1 MDDYEN
7 FELNNRI
14 DAAIFESEEEVA
26 KGAKPISAKMARQQ
40 LEKTRNKDN

>member
-14 DAAIFESEEEVA
+14 DAAIFEAEEEVE
-26 KGAKPISAKMARQQ
+26 KGAKPISAKKARQK
-40 LEKTRNKDN
+40 LDSKYYGKV